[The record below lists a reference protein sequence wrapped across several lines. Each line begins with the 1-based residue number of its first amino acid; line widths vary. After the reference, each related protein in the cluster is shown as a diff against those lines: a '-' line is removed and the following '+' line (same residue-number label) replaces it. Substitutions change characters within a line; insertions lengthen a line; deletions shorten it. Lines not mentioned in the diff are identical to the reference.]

1 MLHNTA
7 LEGAKFRHDDNEDN
21 DDDDGGI
28 NRSSDGNRDHT
39 SDLHSQEVTDWSV
52 FIHEPI

>member
-28 NRSSDGNRDHT
+28 NRSSDGNRYHT